1 MIRMMM
7 HDNRTGDQRFKETM
21 QDFVKTYSGKT
32 ATTEDFKAAVEKHVT
47 VEMDLEGNTP
57 NGLVL

>member
-21 QDFVKTYSGKT
+21 QDFVKDLRRESRHDGRLQSCGGETHDCGNGSGGKP
-32 ATTEDFKAAVEKHVT
+32 
-47 VEMDLEGNTP
+47 P
-57 NGLVL
+57 NELVL

>member
-21 QDFVKTYSGKT
+21 QDFVKTYAGKA
-32 ATTEDFKAAVEKHVT
+32 ATTEDLK
-47 VEMDLEGNTP
+47 LRWRNT
-57 NGLVL
+57 

>member
-1 MIRMMM
+1 MM

-47 VEMDLEGNTP
+47 GETTE
-57 NGLVL
+57 